1 MLIKVKPKP
10 SDTADRPTETVRL
23 LLTTT
28 LAGAFCLAL
37 TTPPASAQSAEE
49 ENATEDTE
57 AGAADPSDSGNGTVQ
72 LGTIVLYGRGD
83 SSPPYTGGQVAT
95 GSRVGVLGNKDV
107 LDTPF
112 STVAYTDEYLENRE
126 AQDIGAAI
134 GASDPSV
141 YVPNKRTM
149 YETYY
154 IRGFSTS
161 ADDVLFG
168 GLIGMAPNM
177 RGSTEFAER
186 IEVLKGPST
195 LLYGMPPGG
204 SVAGAVSIIPKRA
217 GDEPL
222 TQLTTT
228 YSSDSL
234 GGVHADIG
242 RRFGA
247 NKEWGLRFN
256 GVVRDGDTAVND
268 ETHGM
273 KMGSVALDWRGE
285 RARFSLDYYRQ
296 KEEMEGV
303 NYFGLSLGSAV
314 TVIPEPRNGKNSLA
328 APWAFNTNDTETF
341 VLRGE
346 VDVTNDI
353 TAYAAFGRREGG
365 YDALITSTSLLNDAG
380 DMGISVTRQR
390 SDETQELGE
399 VGLRGHL
406 ATGNVTHD
414 WTVAATRFK
423 SANKYT
429 TLAFRNY
436 GSTNYYNLD
445 WGNAPDV
452 SAWTGLAPY
461 AQIEQKLTS
470 FVIADT
476 MGFAGDRLQ
485 VTLGARSQKVESGQY
500 YLPGMVAASTYEA
513 SRVSPAIAAVYKY
526 TDRISFYGNYIEGLS
541 PGSTAPLT
549 ASNAGEVLEPYR
561 SKQIEIGAK
570 WDLGSFTT
578 SLALFQI
585 EKPSAYTDPLTNIY
599 GTYGEQRNRG
609 IELTVFG
616 EAQPGLRVLG
626 GVTYTDAKVT
636 KALDST
642 TEGNTA
648 SGAPA
653 VMAKFGV
660 EYDVPSP
667 EGLTLTGNASYTG
680 KRYVNNSNSFSL
692 PSYTTL
698 DLGARYETEVGQNLL
713 TIRTAVQN
721 VTDET
726 YWAGNSLA
734 GGYGAPRTFLLSAT
748 MDF

>member
-1 MLIKVKPKP
+1 MRFEERTKP
-10 SDTADRPTETVRL
+10 ARAAWHTETARL

-28 LAGAFCLAL
+28 LAGTLFVAMTAL
-37 TTPPASAQSAEE
+37 PGSAQSVDEDSVTAE
-49 ENATEDTE
+49 TE
-57 AGAADPSDSGNGTVQ
+57 AGPEEARESEDRTIHLGTVV
-72 LGTIVLYGRGD
+72 IYGAGD
-83 SSPPYTGGQVAT
+83 SSPPYAGGQVAT
-95 GSRVGVLGNKDV
+95 GSRVGVLGNKDI

-112 STVAYTDEYLENRE
+112 STVAYTDEYLANRE
-126 AQDIGAAI
+126 AQDIGSAI

-141 YVPNKRTM
+141 YVPNKRTI

-228 YSSDSL
+228 YASDSL
-234 GGVHADIG
+234 WGVHADIG

-256 GVVRDGDTAVND
+256 GVVRDGDTAVKD
-268 ETHGM
+268 ETHSM

-303 NYFGLSLGSAV
+303 NYFGLSLGSAA
-314 TVIPEPRNGKNSLA
+314 TVIPTPRNGENSLA

-346 VDVTNDI
+346 VDLTDSV
-353 TAYAAFGRREGG
+353 TAYAAFGRRTGG

-380 DMGISVTRQR
+380 DISVSATRQL
-390 SDETQELGE
+390 SDGTQDSGE
-399 VGLRGHL
+399 VGLRGHFS
-406 ATGNVTHD
+406 TGSVNHN
-414 WTVAATRFK
+414 WTIAATRFE
-423 SANKYT
+423 SSNKYK
-429 TLAFRNY
+429 TLAFRNHTT
-436 GSTNYYNLD
+436 TNYYDLD
-445 WGNAPDV
+445 FGAAPDL
-452 SAWTGLAPY
+452 SAWAGTDYY
-461 AQIEQKLTS
+461 AQIDQKLTS

-485 VTLGARSQKVESGQY
+485 LTLGARYQKVESGQY
-500 YLPGMVAASTYEA
+500 YLPSMTAASTYEA
-513 SRVSPAIAAVYKY
+513 SRVSPAIAAVYKH
-526 TDRISFYGNYIEGLS
+526 TDRLSFYGNYVEGLS

-549 ASNAGEVLEPYR
+549 ANNPGEVLPPYR
-561 SKQIEIGAK
+561 TKQIEIGAK
-570 WDLGSFTT
+570 WDLGTFTT

-585 EKPSAYTDPLTNIY
+585 EKPSAYTDPVTNIY
-599 GTYGEQRNRG
+599 GVYGEQRNRG
-609 IELTVFG
+609 VELSVFG
-616 EAQPGLRVLG
+616 EARPGLRLLG
-626 GVTYTDAKVT
+626 GVAYTDAKVT

-648 SGAPA
+648 AGAPA

-660 EYDVPSP
+660 EYDVPSL

-680 KRYVNNSNSFSL
+680 KRYVNNANSFSL
-692 PSYTTL
+692 PSYTTF
-698 DLGARYETEVGQNLL
+698 DLGARYTTEAGGNPL
-713 TIRTAVQN
+713 TIRATVQN
-721 VTDET
+721 VTNET

-748 MDF
+748 MDL